1 MAMQHPADPM
11 KFVIYRDPVGLWRW
25 TYEVNGRALA
35 EGGGAHP
42 TPARCLEDIAQIRSA
57 HLSPVSVSPF
67 HRLLSGETAL
77 SASPSRDAPGP
88 GIGEPLTTGQ
98 PHG

>member
-1 MAMQHPADPM
+1 M
-11 KFVIYRDPVGLWRW
+11 KFIIYRDPVGQWRW
-25 TYEVNGRALA
+25 TFEVNGRPLA

-67 HRLLSGETAL
+67 PRAPNSE
-77 SASPSRDAPGP
+77 SATVSRPLREPNPRADPAVRDAL
-88 GIGEPLTTGQ
+88 EAE
-98 PHG
+98 HASS

>member
-1 MAMQHPADPM
+1 MR
-11 KFVIYRDPVGLWRW
+11 FVIYRDAAGQWRW

-67 HRLLSGETAL
+67 PRSTNGETATAETTL
-77 SASPSRDAPGP
+77 RATPSLRCKDRPEAGRLN
-88 GIGEPLTTGQ
+88 G
-98 PHG
+98 

>member
-1 MAMQHPADPM
+1 MR
-11 KFVIYRDPVGLWRW
+11 FIIYRDPVGQWRW
-25 TYEVNGRALA
+25 SFEVNGRPLA

-67 HRLLSGETAL
+67 PRTPIAEVATSSSRPLREPTPRAD
-77 SASPSRDAPGP
+77 PSVRDALEAEHASG
-88 GIGEPLTTGQ
+88 
-98 PHG
+98 

>member
-1 MAMQHPADPM
+1 MR
-11 KFVIYRDPVGLWRW
+11 FIIYRDPVGQWRW
-25 TYEVNGRALA
+25 TYEVNGRPLA

-67 HRLLSGETAL
+67 PRTPILETGATRMPRDPTPAPIPVFGDAL
-77 SASPSRDAPGP
+77 EADRTPG
-88 GIGEPLTTGQ
+88 
-98 PHG
+98 